1 MSETRVFYNEVG
13 DQSFY
18 CNRIELLLIFFF
30 FMKYGFNVK
39 YESNFIFR
47 TIFASVLSSKNH
59 NIS

>member
-30 FMKYGFNVK
+30 F
-39 YESNFIFR
+39 YEIR
-47 TIFASVLSSKNH
+47 IQCE
-59 NIS
+59 I